1 VGILDLRGRSSVL
14 VGNLILLALVLLV
27 LPEAQGSY
35 NKENDRYK
43 DAYNPLLSSAAAGK
57 ALQTLLLPLT
67 RTSAGGSAWVGSVLS
82 FHRLRQENLVSSPY

>member
-14 VGNLILLALVLLV
+14 AGNLILIALVLLV

-35 NKENDRYK
+35 NKKNDCCK
-43 DAYNPLLSSAAAGK
+43 GAYNPLLSSTAASN

-67 RTSAGGSAWVGSVLS
+67 RAIAGGSAWTGGVLS
-82 FHRLRQENLVSSPY
+82 FHGLRQENLVSSSY